1 MCLSARR
8 LARVRVR
15 VRVRV
20 GARVRVRVRLGAG
33 VRGTGSAPLGQL
45 DDARHEGVLR
55 RAVDVHGALEHRGD
69 GEDGGGRDLGLIVL
83 DGLVRVRVRVGLRVR
98 VGVRVRVRVG

>member
-1 MCLSARR
+1 M
-8 LARVRVR
+8 
-15 VRVRV
+15 
-20 GARVRVRVRLGAG
+20 
-33 VRGTGSAPLGQL
+33 PLGEL

-83 DGLVRVRVRVGLRVR
+83 DGLQQVSKLVST
-98 VGVRVRVRVG
+98 GVRRLYSY